1 MNSNKLVSIIV
12 PIYNVEKYLEKCVCS
27 ILNQDYNNLEV
38 ILVNDGSTDK
48 SLEIC
53 ERLQKKDNRIKIIN
67 QKNLG
72 VSAARNNGFYY
83 SKGDY
88 ICFIDSDDIIEIDM
102 VSTLVKLLQENEC
115 EVANCNIHIIEKD
128 KTERNF
134 YTNKNIKIY
143 NSSELKKYFLL
154 GKVSHACWDKMYKRE
169 VLEKVNFVLNSTS
182 EDRYFCWKLYKTI
195 NKMVVTSKVGYHY
208 IRKNENSITSRP
220 LSLKNISRIEEAL
233 NVKNDVLLHYP
244 ELYDEWEYYYLNCLD
259 NLASKFIE
267 QKIKKDDKLYKY
279 YEFIILE
286 LEKILK
292 HSNPYIDVKRKNSLL
307 EKYKKLW

>member
-220 LSLKNISRIEEAL
+220 LSLKNISIIEEAL

-244 ELYDEWEYYYLNCLD
+244 ELYDEWEYYYLNGLD

-307 EKYKKLW
+307 EKYKELW

>member
-182 EDRYFCWKLYKTI
+182 EDRYFCWQLYKTI

-244 ELYDEWEYYYLNCLD
+244 ELYDEWEYYYLNGLD

>member
-128 KTERNF
+128 KTEKNF

-208 IRKNENSITSRP
+208 IRKNENSITSTP

-233 NVKNDVLLHYP
+233 NVKNDVLLYYP
-244 ELYDEWEYYYLNCLD
+244 ELYDEWEYYYLKGLD

-292 HSNPYIDVKRKNSLL
+292 NSNPYIDVKRKNSLF

>member
-128 KTERNF
+128 KTEKNF

-208 IRKNENSITSRP
+208 IRKNENSITSTP

-233 NVKNDVLLHYP
+233 NVKNDVLLYYP
-244 ELYDEWEYYYLNCLD
+244 ELYDEWEYYYLKGLD

-292 HSNPYIDVKRKNSLL
+292 NSNPYIDVKRKNSLL

>member
-1 MNSNKLVSIIV
+1 MNSNKLVSIIL

-182 EDRYFCWKLYKTI
+182 EDRYFCWKLNKTI

-244 ELYDEWEYYYLNCLD
+244 ELYDEWEYYYLNGLD

-286 LEKILK
+286 LEIILK

>member
-12 PIYNVEKYLEKCVCS
+12 PIYNVEQYLEKCVCS

-53 ERLQKKDNRIKIIN
+53 KKLQKKDNRIKIIN

-72 VSAARNNGFYY
+72 VSSARNNGFYY

-134 YTNKNIKIY
+134 YKNGNIKIY

-169 VLEKVNFVLNSTS
+169 VLEKVNFILNSTS

-233 NVKNDVLLHYP
+233 TVKNDVLLHYP
-244 ELYDEWEYYYLNCLD
+244 ELYDEWEYYYLNGLD

-286 LEKILK
+286 LKKILK

>member
-220 LSLKNISRIEEAL
+220 LSLKNISIIEEAL

-244 ELYDEWEYYYLNCLD
+244 ELYDEWEYYYLNGLD

>member
-12 PIYNVEKYLEKCVCS
+12 PIYNVEKYLEKCVYS

-134 YTNKNIKIY
+134 YKNGNIKIY

-169 VLEKVNFVLNSTS
+169 VLEKVNFMLNSTS

-208 IRKNENSITSRP
+208 IRKNENSITSIP

-233 NVKNDVLLHYP
+233 TVKNDVLLHYP
-244 ELYDEWEYYYLNCLD
+244 ELYDEWEYYYLNGLD

-286 LEKILK
+286 LKKILK

>member
-1 MNSNKLVSIIV
+1 MNSNKLVSIIL

-244 ELYDEWEYYYLNCLD
+244 ELYDEWEYYYLNGLD

-286 LEKILK
+286 LEIILK

>member
-1 MNSNKLVSIIV
+1 
-12 PIYNVEKYLEKCVCS
+12 
-27 ILNQDYNNLEV
+27 
-38 ILVNDGSTDK
+38 
-48 SLEIC
+48 
-53 ERLQKKDNRIKIIN
+53 
-67 QKNLG
+67 
-72 VSAARNNGFYY
+72 
-83 SKGDY
+83 
-88 ICFIDSDDIIEIDM
+88 M

-169 VLEKVNFVLNSTS
+169 ILEKVNFVLNSTS

-244 ELYDEWEYYYLNCLD
+244 ELYDEWEYYYLNGLD

-279 YEFIILE
+279 YKFIILE

>member
-1 MNSNKLVSIIV
+1 
-12 PIYNVEKYLEKCVCS
+12 
-27 ILNQDYNNLEV
+27 
-38 ILVNDGSTDK
+38 
-48 SLEIC
+48 
-53 ERLQKKDNRIKIIN
+53 
-67 QKNLG
+67 
-72 VSAARNNGFYY
+72 
-83 SKGDY
+83 
-88 ICFIDSDDIIEIDM
+88 M

-244 ELYDEWEYYYLNCLD
+244 ELYDEWEYYYLNGLD

>member
-102 VSTLVKLLQENEC
+102 VSTLVKLLQENEY

-244 ELYDEWEYYYLNCLD
+244 ELYDEWEYYYLNGLD

>member
-38 ILVNDGSTDK
+38 TLVNDGSTDK

-244 ELYDEWEYYYLNCLD
+244 ELYDEWEYYYLNGLD

>member
-169 VLEKVNFVLNSTS
+169 ILEKVNFVLNSTS

-244 ELYDEWEYYYLNCLD
+244 ELYDEWEYYYLNGLD

-279 YEFIILE
+279 YKFIILE

>member
-1 MNSNKLVSIIV
+1 MNSNKLVSIIL

-244 ELYDEWEYYYLNCLD
+244 ELYDEWEYYYLNGLD

-292 HSNPYIDVKRKNSLL
+292 HSNPYIDVKRKNYLL

>member
-244 ELYDEWEYYYLNCLD
+244 ELYDEWEYYYLNGLD

-286 LEKILK
+286 LEIILK

>member
-169 VLEKVNFVLNSTS
+169 VLEKVNFMLNSTS
-182 EDRYFCWKLYKTI
+182 EDIYFCWKLYKTI

-244 ELYDEWEYYYLNCLD
+244 ELYDEWEYYYLNGLD

>member
-88 ICFIDSDDIIEIDM
+88 ICFIDSDDIMEIDM

-169 VLEKVNFVLNSTS
+169 ILEKVNFVLNSTS

-244 ELYDEWEYYYLNCLD
+244 ELYDEWEYYYLNGLD

-279 YEFIILE
+279 YKFIILE